1 MRHFKLVQVQR
12 VPPHRVLLEFDR
24 ATEVSAVGYAEKEAS
39 FRNLNGELELWETVD
54 QKDHLISRVVPK
66 RKNR

>member
-1 MRHFKLVQVQR
+1 
-12 VPPHRVLLEFDR
+12 VLLEFDR